1 MIKVNDK
8 IKIAIPYYPKLI
20 LETLYKNGYDA
31 YIVGGCVRDNLL
43 NKNPDDY
50 DITTN
55 AKPAEIKKL
64 FKRTI
69 DTGIKHGTVT
79 VLFYEKNVPYT
90 YEVTTYRKDG
100 KYDDGRHPNEVEF
113 VDDLREDLLRRDF
126 TINALAYNDK
136 RGLVDEFG
144 GVDDLNDKIIRAVGN
159 PVERFTEDALRLLR
173 AIRFSAKLGFKIE
186 KETEDA
192 IIKLSDKLVNVS
204 KERVEVELTKTITS
218 NNPSYVKKIYDL
230 GLAKYICVG
239 LEDIKLGKFEPNL
252 SIFLAYSCMLYNTN
266 VDKAITILRELKLD
280 NSNINKIKLLLE
292 AKIFYDKI
300 YSCSN
305 YTGNEYRIIIKE
317 LINFL
322 GYDLVYDFIR
332 LISIN
337 ENDKILVDNLKQ
349 NVDTFKKEKCPIF
362 IKDLA
367 INGNEVI
374 DIGFTGVEVGMTL
387 SWLLKIVHKN
397 REYNKNNILKDL
409 LKKVY
414 KNYKGD
420 AYEL

>member
-55 AKPAEIKKL
+55 AKPAELKKL

-230 GLAKYICVG
+230 
-239 LEDIKLGKFEPNL
+239 
-252 SIFLAYSCMLYNTN
+252 
-266 VDKAITILRELKLD
+266 
-280 NSNINKIKLLLE
+280 
-292 AKIFYDKI
+292 
-300 YSCSN
+300 
-305 YTGNEYRIIIKE
+305 
-317 LINFL
+317 
-322 GYDLVYDFIR
+322 
-332 LISIN
+332 
-337 ENDKILVDNLKQ
+337 
-349 NVDTFKKEKCPIF
+349 
-362 IKDLA
+362 
-367 INGNEVI
+367 
-374 DIGFTGVEVGMTL
+374 
-387 SWLLKIVHKN
+387 
-397 REYNKNNILKDL
+397 
-409 LKKVY
+409 
-414 KNYKGD
+414 
-420 AYEL
+420 